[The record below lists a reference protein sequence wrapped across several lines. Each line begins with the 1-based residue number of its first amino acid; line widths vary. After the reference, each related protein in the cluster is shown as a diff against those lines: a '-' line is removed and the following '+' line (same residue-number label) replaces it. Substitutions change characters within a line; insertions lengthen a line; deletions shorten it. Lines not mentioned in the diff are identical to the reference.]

1 MDVIALAQIMKKPD
15 ERARQRARDLLGQAE
30 DFAAASVGG
39 VVSGLQEDPRCP
51 SRLYRDYSQLTFGL
65 EVHFLFPNL
74 NLAERRLLTR
84 LLETRNAVALRRQT
98 ASRHAD
104 TRPARQRSLSACER
118 KLKQLQM
125 RVCGLRHTPVLTPL
139 QRAVLQEILG
149 GGPRKV

>member
-1 MDVIALAQIMKKPD
+1 M
-15 ERARQRARDLLGQAE
+15 
-30 DFAAASVGG
+30 
-39 VVSGLQEDPRCP
+39 
-51 SRLYRDYSQLTFGL
+51 
-65 EVHFLFPNL
+65 FPNL